1 MLKPVQ
7 TSAKREL
14 GLNAVI
20 SDGELGLLS
29 LDLLVLGPGETF
41 HFSTRGFEAAA
52 VILSGDASAAL
63 QGREH
68 RLKRESVFTEAA
80 SALLLPVE
88 SEAVF
93 TAHKPTEIAV
103 CKARTSQKGES
114 FFISPEMTKEKTVG
128 KENWERKV
136 VDIIGVDAPASR
148 LVVGETFNRP
158 GGWSSF
164 PPHKHDTAIDGVEA
178 KMEEIYL
185 FRLNPSEGFGTQ
197 TVYGKEGCYSF
208 KVKDYDAVTIPWGYH
223 PVSAMPG
230 YGLYYLWFLAGEGR
244 VLMPNTDPEYKWLEG
259 K

>member
-1 MLKPVQ
+1 MLNPIQ
-7 TSAKREL
+7 ISAKRES
-14 GLNAVI
+14 GLNTVI
-20 SDGELGLLS
+20 SEGELGLLS
-29 LDLLVLGPGETF
+29 LDLLVLSSGESF
-41 HFSTRGFEAAA
+41 HFSTKGSEAAA
-52 VILSGDASAAL
+52 VILSGEASVKT
-63 QGREH
+63 QGHEY
-68 RLKRESVFTEAA
+68 RLKRESVFTETA
-80 SALLLPVE
+80 SALCLPID
-88 SEAVF
+88 SEAIF
-93 TAHKPTEIAV
+93 TADRPTEIAI
-103 CKARTSQKGES
+103 CKARTSEKGEP

-136 VDIIGVDAPASR
+136 VDIVGADAPASR
-148 LVVGETFNRP
+148 LVIGETFNRP

-197 TVYGKEGCYSF
+197 TVYGRQGSYSF
-208 KVKDYDAVTIPWGYH
+208 KGKDYDAGTIPWGYH